1 MYTDTDV
8 TLIDLFEKL
17 YVLSK
22 YSNKEI
28 TNILYNFLKRLNIEG
43 LYSDFQHN
51 ECLPSSGER
60 FLKDIQNVRVMAIRL
75 SRSFKTDTT
84 ISLSDSER
92 FAKYYKDIMHYDIL
106 FLNSSLRNIACKVAH
121 SINSVK

>member
-22 YSNKEI
+22 YRNKEI
-28 TNILYNFLKRLNIEG
+28 TNILYNFFKRFNIEG
-43 LYSDFQHN
+43 LPSDFQHN
-51 ECLPSSGER
+51 ECLPSSDFQR
-60 FLKDIQNVRVMAIRL
+60 FLKDIQDVRVMAIRL
-75 SRSFKTDTT
+75 SRSFKTDTS

-92 FAKYYKDIMHYDIL
+92 IVKYYKDIMYNDIL
-106 FLNSSLRNIACKVAH
+106 F
-121 SINSVK
+121 